1 MIDYTNLP
9 LNFSENIDDVKLL
22 LSGVLAVDEDSETGI
37 LTVVT
42 QVGHY
47 DFLINQEVANDLVQQ
62 LREYIRGNSTKLID
76 IEE

>member
-62 LREYIRGNSTKLID
+62 LREYIRGNSTKLIH